1 MTGSARPAAGSGS
14 RPRRLPRALGA
25 AAVLVLTAAVA
36 GCSTAGE
43 PLGAG
48 TTAPVAAPSLL
59 WPERTPAP
67 TPTGEQHDDVTATRV
82 PGIAAVP
89 SGDIRKVDA
98 YAVVKAEVA
107 AHRHDVTGADGLD
120 EATAAKITSCSEAER
135 NCPIRTPVLRDLTGD
150 GHDDLI
156 VGIEMGDH
164 LLGLRC
170 YTLVKGELT
179 RIMATVVRPSSI
191 EVAGRDVI
199 VWEPSDTPHYAVRS
213 VYSWDSHRHYM
224 ELKSDEIRRVEA
236 TATPSPTGSRR

>member
-1 MTGSARPAAGSGS
+1 MTGAV
-14 RPRRLPRALGA
+14 RPRRTRFRRPLWALALMALA
-25 AAVLVLTAAVA
+25 AAGT
-36 GCSTAGE
+36 GCQVAGE
-43 PLGAG
+43 PVAAG
-48 TTAPVAAPSLL
+48 TTAPVAAPAQL

-67 TPTGEQHDDVTATRV
+67 VPTGEQRDDVTATRV
-82 PGIAAVP
+82 PGIPAVP
-89 SGDIRKVDA
+89 SGDIRKVDP

-120 EATAAKITSCSEAER
+120 EETAARIASCSEAER
-135 NCPIRTPVLRDLTGD
+135 NCPIRTPVYRDLTGD

-156 VGIEMGDH
+156 VGIEMADH

-170 YTLVKGELT
+170 YTLDKGELT
-179 RIMATVVRPSSI
+179 RVMSTVVRPSSI

-236 TATPSPTGSRR
+236 TTAPRPTETRR